1 MESSKIYAK
10 VVSVTSRFP
19 CAAVGSRMDAWLPM
33 LSAVTANLKTWLA
46 GTFHGVGAQHLQSY
60 LDEFAFRF
68 NRRFYRAVSFRTLL
82 GLGTNRSGPTY
93 QDIYAHDRTP

>member
-1 MESSKIYAK
+1 MRG
-10 VVSVTSRFP
+10 SR
-19 CAAVGSRMDAWLPM
+19 SRMDAWLPM